1 MPGASML
8 LRWLCLEMPTAIVEM
23 VNVLH
28 NIILVSDCQGSKL
41 PQTQWLETTQ
51 VYYLVVL
58 GVRSPKSV
66 SLG

>member
-23 VNVLH
+23 VNALH
-28 NIILVSDCQGSKL
+28 SIVILVSDCQGSRL

-51 VYYLVVL
+51 VYYLVL